1 MLKLEHITK
10 TYGQKVVLQTI
21 DLAFKDQTGI
31 YGLLGR
37 NGVGKTTLMKIIND
51 MIATYEG
58 RVNTSF
64 NSAHIVFVT
73 SDVSDN
79 NNLFRGKITNLIRY
93 YESMYPQFDANYAE
107 ELLARFNLSPKLKIK
122 KLSTGNKTLVYNILG
137 LATREAVTIFDEP
150 TNGLDSVNRQAFFD
164 ILLEDY
170 AKHPRLFI
178 LSTHLIQEV
187 ENCLTHVIMLKDR
200 LLLLDEAIEDIQ
212 ARAVRLTNAELPNK
226 RMIHQRQIGS
236 LIESYLFDDLTEE
249 DIREVIGQGGNID
262 YYNLQTLFNY
272 LVEDES

>member
-64 NSAHIVFVT
+64 NSAYIVFVT

-236 LIESYLFDDLTEE
+236 LIENYLFDDLTEE

-262 YYNLQTLFNY
+262 YYDLQTLFNY